1 MTSLNLLG
9 TGSYAP
15 AYTVTN
21 DDFARFLDTSD
32 EWIATRTGMKR
43 RHIAVDEPAWHMGAV
58 AARRAMENAG
68 VGADEID
75 LVLGI
80 TCTSDFQS
88 PAMANLIQRELGIES
103 AFSFD
108 VNAACAG
115 FITGMD
121 MARNYLLSGG
131 VKRVLLVA
139 AENLSQYVDYTDRS
153 MCVLFGDAA
162 GACVLGAAEGLYGSY
177 QLCDI
182 AGTHHIYNQKPRRS
196 TPFGRAAEKSPFD
209 PFPMEVC
216 DNLTMNGREVYKF
229 ASKAMPA
236 AIEKACENAG
246 VAVANLDRIFPHQ
259 ANLRIL
265 QAAAKNMGMAMDRM
279 YVNIEE
285 YGNTSSA
292 TIPIG
297 LDECI
302 RAGKLRRGELIC
314 LVGFGAGLTLGAT
327 VFRY

>member
-1 MTSLNLLG
+1 
-9 TGSYAP
+9 
-15 AYTVTN
+15 
-21 DDFARFLDTSD
+21 
-32 EWIATRTGMKR
+32 
-43 RHIAVDEPAWHMGAV
+43 MGAV
-58 AARRAMENAG
+58 AARRALESAG
-68 VGADEID
+68 VEPGEID
-75 LVLGI
+75 LVIGI

-88 PAMANLIQRELGIES
+88 PAMANLIQRDLGIDS

-108 VNAACAG
+108 VIAACAG
-115 FITGMD
+115 FITGSD
-121 MARNYLLSGG
+121 MARNYLVSGG
-131 VKRVLLVA
+131 VKRILVVA
-139 AENLSQYVDYTDRS
+139 AETLSQIVDYADRS

-162 GACVLGAAEGLYGSY
+162 GACVIGPGEGIYGSY

-182 AGTHHIYNQKPRRS
+182 SGTHHIYNQRPRRS
-196 TPFGRAAEKSPFD
+196 TPFGQAAENSPFD
-209 PFPMEVC
+209 PFPMEVM

-229 ASKAMPA
+229 AAKAMPA

-246 VAVANLDRIFPHQ
+246 VTVDDVGKIFPHQ

-265 QAAAKNMGMAMDRM
+265 QAAAKNMGIDMDRL
-279 YVNIEE
+279 YVNIQE

-292 TIPIG
+292 TIPVG

-302 RAGKLRRGELIC
+302 RAGKLQRGELIC